1 MSATSRAKEKLDMIS
16 IQVVPKHGVD
26 AYKLVRDRVTHKA
39 ATWYWVNK
47 AKSRLRHSQ
56 VKKGYIELSSTEGIL
71 VAQIYPKDPKDLFY
85 LSEKFIGR
93 LIGWFQDKLVAVNIQ
108 FIPEEE

>member
-1 MSATSRAKEKLDMIS
+1 MIS

-26 AYKLVRDRVTHKA
+26 AHRLVRDRVTHKA
-39 ATWYWVNK
+39 ATWYWANK

-56 VKKGYIELSSTEGIL
+56 VKKGYIELSSAEGIL
-71 VAQIYPKDPKDLFY
+71 VAQIYPKEPKDLFY

-93 LIGWFQDKLVAVNIQ
+93 LIGWFQDELMAINIQ
-108 FIPEEE
+108 FIPEEK